1 MKKTT
6 ILLVL
11 TFALMLLTACSPRTI
26 SIEDHTW
33 RMRTIIQ
40 NDSDA
45 SVPAVG
51 ITDELYPDAPVID
64 LTLTAEAG
72 KLVITDSTNNA
83 VYEGTYAVADKSS
96 ATVNYVVTV
105 NGQDGYAAT
114 ALTEYSDNSKM
125 PTMTI
130 NLGSYSI
137 YLEAI

>member
-1 MKKTT
+1 
-6 ILLVL
+6 
-11 TFALMLLTACSPRTI
+11 
-26 SIEDHTW
+26 
-33 RMRTIIQ
+33 MRTIIQ

-51 ITDELYPDAPVID
+51 IADELYPDAPIID
-64 LTLTAEAG
+64 LTLIAEAG
-72 KLVITDSTNNA
+72 KLVITDATNDA
-83 VYEGTYAVADKSS
+83 VYEGTYAVADRSS
-96 ATVNYVVTV
+96 STVNNLFTV